1 MSDLPSPLTPLD
13 CDLRGSEWMPLLGH
27 RLFASDFEAKAS
39 DLEFRVALRLWWE
52 AWQQVPAASLPN
64 DDAVLCRL
72 AGLGRDLKTWKKLR
86 GGLVLYG
93 FTLCQDNRW
102 YHHLLAEQALK
113 SYECRLKAATTR
125 RADAERLRRWRAS
138 NGSHPPQRPNG
149 QAPPETPYETRF
161 NHRFETPETT
171 SETRSET
178 DVKRVGQYKTV
189 PDKGEKKV
197 SVLNNLLTTSPAS
210 ARVVEACQ
218 EPPEGTYG
226 DPAIQIAAQTIV
238 EKLGRK
244 FESSGKNPQGKPPKL
259 TVIEQINWVRR
270 GPVLDSDPVL
280 LEGEILEA
288 PIRRGPQPPQ
298 RTVAEQL
305 AALGFPQT
313 VLEAAE

>member
-1 MSDLPSPLTPLD
+1 
-13 CDLRGSEWMPLLGH
+13 MP
-27 RLFASDFEAKAS
+27 
-39 DLEFRVALRLWWE
+39 V
-52 AWQQVPAASLPN
+52 
-64 DDAVLCRL
+64 CRL

-86 GGLVLYG
+86 GGLALYG

-125 RADAERLRRWRAS
+125 HANAERLRRWRAS
-138 NGSHPPQRPNG
+138 NGAHPPQRPNG
-149 QAPPETPYETRF
+149 QAPPETPVETRF
-161 NHRFETPETT
+161 IRRFETPETP

-178 DVKRVGQYKTV
+178 DVKRVGRSKTG
-189 PDKGEKKV
+189 PRQGREKEV
-197 SVLNNLLTTSPAS
+197 CLNNLLTTSPAS

-218 EPPEGTYG
+218 EPPTGTYG

-259 TVIEQINWVRR
+259 TIIEQINWVRR

-288 PIRRGPQPPQ
+288 PIHRGPQPPQ

-313 VLEAAE
+313 VLKAAE